1 MFLRSLAS
9 LCLAAACSLALAQ
22 GAVHYKENEQ
32 VDPQEVARIL
42 DARPMKL
49 RSIRLTDDD
58 GPVQAAAPTALSL
71 PVRFAFDSAQI
82 APSARVQLDALAE
95 GVKLLPPQRGVQIDG
110 HTDAVGNDAY
120 NQQLS
125 QRRAVAVKQYLVQVH
140 GIDAARLQTAG
151 YGKSQ
156 PIEGSSAYAPENR
169 RVQFRGL

>member
-1 MFLRSLAS
+1 MIIRRLAS
-9 LCLAAACSLALAQ
+9 LCLAAAWSLAFAQ
-22 GAVHYKENEQ
+22 DAVHYKENEQ

-42 DARPMKL
+42 DTRPMKM
-49 RSIRLTDDD
+49 RSIRLADDD

-82 APSARVQLDALAE
+82 AVSARVQLDALAE
-95 GVKLLPPQRGVQIDG
+95 GIKLLPAERGVQIDG

-120 NQQLS
+120 NNQLS
-125 QRRAVAVKQYLVQVH
+125 QRRAIAVKQYLVQVH

-156 PIEGSSAYAPENR
+156 PIDGTSAYAPENR
-169 RVQFRGL
+169 RVQFRGI

>member
-1 MFLRSLAS
+1 MIIRRLAS
-9 LCLAAACSLALAQ
+9 LCLAAAGSLAFAQ
-22 GAVHYKENEQ
+22 DAVHYKENEQ

-42 DARPMKL
+42 DTRPMKM
-49 RSIRLTDDD
+49 RSIRLADDD

-82 APSARVQLDALAE
+82 AVSARVQLDALAE
-95 GVKLLPPQRGVQIDG
+95 GIKLLPAERGVQIDG

-120 NQQLS
+120 NNQLS
-125 QRRAVAVKQYLVQVH
+125 QRRAIAVKQYLVQVH

-156 PIEGSSAYAPENR
+156 PIDGTSAYAPENR
-169 RVQFRGL
+169 RVQFRGI